1 MNPHI
6 AKVMVDDGIAG
17 VTALIAQQ
25 RGRENAIGGEAEGAG
40 SGAGSG
46 AASGENEQP
55 ADGEMA
61 KTNGRG

>member
-17 VTALIAQQ
+17 VMVLIVQQ
-25 RGRENAIGGEAEGAG
+25 RRRENTIGGEAEGWCWFWCHQWRR
-40 SGAGSG
+40 
-46 AASGENEQP
+46 EQV

-61 KTNGRG
+61 KAKGRV